1 MTFKSLWALGIC
13 VAISLGPPGILNVSG
28 QEHSENQ
35 EYCWRLRDEVPA
47 PIKKSVN
54 AWVGECNTR
63 LETLI
68 KNLREWDEARIIK
81 ELPNIKESFLHTYLK
96 SPIFEMNEGDI
107 FGWDE
112 VILKLDAIADK
123 DPDIRI
129 GPVEVEAI
137 LLPYGAKTGNDLRL
151 NIKTHLILGS
161 EDPGLRGCGI
171 HRTSCT
177 PIECQ

>member
-1 MTFKSLWALGIC
+1 MKKIESVWALGIC
-13 VAISLGPPGILNVSG
+13 VILFLGPLGILDS
-28 QEHSENQ
+28 SEQ
-35 EYCWRLRDEVPA
+35 DYCWRLKDEVPP

-54 AWVGECNTR
+54 AWIGECNAL
-63 LETLI
+63 LEGLI
-68 KNLREWDEARIIK
+68 GDLRKWDSAQIK
-81 ELPNIKESFLHTYLK
+81 ENLPKIKERFRKTYLK
-96 SPIFEMNEGDI
+96 SPILELDLGDK

-112 VILKLDAIADK
+112 VILELDKIVEK
-123 DPDIRI
+123 EKDIRI

-151 NIKTHLILGS
+151 NIKTHLLLGS

-171 HRTSCT
+171 HRNDCT